1 MDASLSECIRRN
13 AVAHGDRQVIT
24 FLSDFDADD
33 GRISISYAELDR
45 RARSIAAALLDRC
58 RPGDRAL
65 LLHPEGLD
73 FAVAFVGCLYAG
85 VVAVPSPLPGRYQH
99 HQRRVTA
106 IAADAQVSVVL
117 TDEQSL
123 KSVGDWAAAA
133 GRPGNDVLVTSDCE
147 APPLRDELLP
157 VLGHDSVALLQYTS
171 GSTGSPKGVVITHGN
186 LLHNVDALQRAF
198 GLDDSTRFGSWIP
211 HYHDM
216 GLMGILLPPLYLGG
230 SCVLMSPTT
239 FLKRPHWWL
248 RMVDEYDITWTAGP
262 NFAFELCSRQI
273 TDEQIAGLDLS
284 RLKFAC
290 NGSEPI
296 QATTLT
302 GFAKRFASAGL
313 RAEALNPSYGMA
325 EATVFVSGSGFREPV
340 VRRVDERSLAAGL
353 LEPVRGTG
361 TGRDLVSCGWP
372 HDYDVRI
379 VAPDTRT
386 PLPEG
391 TVGEIWLRGPSV
403 AQGYWDNPEATARTF
418 DAATAGADPDHGYLR
433 TGDLGAVLDGEL
445 FITGRIKEMLILR
458 GRNLYPQ
465 DIEYEVRDRHPE
477 LQGMFGAAFTVPV
490 RDEDGLEE
498 EALVLV
504 HEIRGRHSDDEL
516 NALASAIGRTVFQE
530 FGAHLAG
537 LQLVRRG
544 TVPRTT
550 SGKIQR
556 LEMRERFCS
565 QQGEPLL
572 SKTDAR
578 LARALF

>member
-1 MDASLSECIRRN
+1 MATSLSEYIRRN
-13 AVAHGDRQVIT
+13 AVAHGDRQAIT

-33 GRISISYAELDR
+33 GRISISYAELDQ
-45 RARSIAAALLDRC
+45 RARSVAAALLNRC

-65 LLHPEGLD
+65 LLYPEGMD

-85 VVAVPSPLPGRYQH
+85 VVAVPSPLPGQYQH

-117 TDEQSL
+117 TDARSLQS
-123 KSVGDWAAAA
+123 VDDWAAAA
-133 GRPGNDVLVTSDCE
+133 GRSGNAILVTSDCE
-147 APPLRDELLP
+147 ASPLQAESLP
-157 VLGHDSVALLQYTS
+157 TLGHDSVALLQYTS

-198 GLDDSTRFGSWIP
+198 ALDDSTRFGSWIP

-248 RMVDEYDITWTAGP
+248 RMVDEFDITWTAGP
-262 NFAFELCSRQI
+262 NFAYELCSRQI

-290 NGSEPI
+290 NGSEPV

-302 GFAKRFASAGL
+302 SFAKRFASAGL

-340 VRRVDERSLAAGL
+340 VRRVDEQSLAAGL
-353 LEPVRGTG
+353 LEPVRGSG

-379 VAPDTRT
+379 VAPDSRT

-403 AQGYWDNPEATARTF
+403 AQGYWDNSEATARTF
-418 DAATAGADPDHGYLR
+418 EAATAGADPDHGYLR
-433 TGDLGAVLDGEL
+433 TGDLGAVLGGEL

-477 LQGMFGAAFTVPV
+477 LQGMFGAAFTVPL

-516 NALASAIGRTVFQE
+516 NTLASAIGRTVFQE